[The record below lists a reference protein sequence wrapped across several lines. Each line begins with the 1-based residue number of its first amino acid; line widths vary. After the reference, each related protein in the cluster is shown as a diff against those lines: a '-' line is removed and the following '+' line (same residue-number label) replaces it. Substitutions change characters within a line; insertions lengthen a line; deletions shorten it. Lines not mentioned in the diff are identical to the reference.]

1 MPSLDESIALIG
13 DLIAFPTVSRD
24 SNKALLAYVEA
35 YLARHGVRSEIIWND
50 DRSKGNLWATIG
62 PADRSGVILSGHSD
76 VVPVD
81 DQNWTSDPF
90 TLRRSD
96 GRLYG
101 RGACD
106 MKGFVGIVLA
116 FVPEL
121 CRRDLKTPVHI
132 AISYDE
138 ELGCAG
144 VLSLVDRIRELPVA
158 PGLCI
163 VGEPTSMRLVLGHK
177 SGTEHIVTVKGT
189 AAHSSLAPRAVN
201 AIAYAAE
208 LITFIDEIGREIAA
222 TGENDLLYEIPHSTL
237 SVTIIKG
244 GTAFNIIPE
253 RCVFGIDMR
262 ALPSLD
268 VPAVIARI
276 EDFARSRLLPRM
288 QAIAPEASITIK
300 EEVAYAGLD
309 LDADHP
315 AVGFLKHLLGRND
328 HAKVAY
334 GTEAGAFSTR
344 GGIVSVVCGPGSI
357 EQAHKAD
364 EFLAVSEV
372 ERCHRFLERLL
383 DRLSADRLPW

>member
-13 DLIAFPTVSRD
+13 DLIGFPTVSRD

-35 YLARHGVRSEIIWND
+35 YLGRHGVRSEIIWND

-62 PADRSGVILSGHSD
+62 PPDRSGVILSGHSD

-81 DQNWTSDPF
+81 DQDWTSDPF
-90 TLRRSD
+90 KLRLSD

-121 CRRDLKTPVHI
+121 CRRDLKAPVHI

-138 ELGCAG
+138 ELGCTG
-144 VLSLVDRIRELPVA
+144 VLSLVDHIRELPVTPA
-158 PGLCI
+158 LCI

-208 LITFIDEIGREIAA
+208 LITFIDRIGREIAE
-222 TGENDLLYEIPHSTL
+222 TGEQDPLYEIPHSTI
-237 SVTIIKG
+237 SVTIVKG

-268 VPAVIARI
+268 VPAVIGRI
-276 EDFARSRLLPRM
+276 DEFARSKLLPRM
-288 QAIAPEASITIK
+288 QAIAPEAAITIK
-300 EEVAYAGLD
+300 EEVGYAGLD
-309 LDADHP
+309 LEADHP
-315 AVGFLKHLLGRND
+315 AVSFMKHLLGRND

-364 EFLAVSEV
+364 EFLAVGEV
-372 ERCHRFLERLL
+372 KRCHSFLERLL

>member
-1 MPSLDESIALIG
+1 MPSVDESIALIG
-13 DLIAFPTVSRD
+13 DLVAFPTVSRD

-50 DRSKGNLWATIG
+50 DRSKGNLLATIG
-62 PADRSGVILSGHSD
+62 PPELSGVILSGHSD

-90 TLRRSD
+90 VLRQSD
-96 GRLYG
+96 TRLYG

-121 CRRDLKTPVHI
+121 CRRDLKLPVHI

-138 ELGCAG
+138 ELGCTG
-144 VLSLVDRIRELPVA
+144 VLSLVDRVRELPVTPA
-158 PGLCI
+158 LCI

-177 SGTEHIVTVKGT
+177 SGTEHVVTVKGT

-208 LITFIDEIGREIAA
+208 LITFIHEIGREFADA
-222 TGENDLLYEIPHSTL
+222 GDQDPLYDIPHSTIT
-237 SVTIIKG
+237 VTVING

-253 RCVFGIDMR
+253 HCVFGVDMR
-262 ALPSLD
+262 ALSSLD
-268 VPAVIARI
+268 VPAVIGRI
-276 EDFARSRLLPRM
+276 EAYANNMLLPRM
-288 QAIAPEASITIK
+288 RAVAPETAITIK
-300 EEVAYAGLD
+300 KEVAYAGLD
-309 LDADHP
+309 LDANHP
-315 AVGFLKHLLGRND
+315 AVSFLKHLLGRND

-344 GGIVSVVCGPGSI
+344 GGIASVVCGPGSI

-364 EFLAVSEV
+364 EFLAISEV
-372 ERCHRFLERLL
+372 QRCHTFLERLF

>member
-1 MPSLDESIALIG
+1 MPSVDESIALIG

-62 PADRSGVILSGHSD
+62 PPDLPGVILSGHSD

-90 TLRRSD
+90 VLRQSD
-96 GRLYG
+96 HRLYG

-121 CRRDLKTPVHI
+121 CRRDLKVPVHI

-138 ELGCAG
+138 ELGCTG
-144 VLSLVDRIRELPVA
+144 VLSLVDRVRELPVTPA
-158 PGLCI
+158 LCI

-177 SGTEHIVTVKGT
+177 SGTEHIVTVRGT
-189 AAHSSLAPRAVN
+189 AAHSSLAPHAVN

-208 LITFIDEIGREIAA
+208 LITFIHEIGREFVE
-222 TGENDLLYEIPHSTL
+222 TGEQDPLYEIPHSTI
-237 SVTIIKG
+237 SVTIING

-262 ALPSLD
+262 ALSSLD
-268 VPAVIARI
+268 VPAVIDRI
-276 EDFARSRLLPRM
+276 EAYANNALLPRM
-288 QAIAPEASITIK
+288 RAVAPETAIIIK
-300 EEVAYAGLD
+300 EQVAYAGLE
-309 LDADHP
+309 LDANHP
-315 AVGFLKHLLGRND
+315 AVSFLKHLLGRND

-344 GGIVSVVCGPGSI
+344 GGIASVVCGPGSI
-357 EQAHKAD
+357 EQAHRAD

-372 ERCHRFLERLL
+372 QRCHSFLERLF

>member
-90 TLRRSD
+90 MLRLSD

-138 ELGCAG
+138 ELGCTG
-144 VLSLVDRIRELPVA
+144 VLSLVDRIRELPVTPA
-158 PGLCI
+158 LCI

-177 SGTEHIVTVKGT
+177 SGTEHVVTVKGT

-208 LITFIDEIGREIAA
+208 LITVIDEIGREIAE
-222 TGENDLLYEIPHSTL
+222 TGEQDPLYEIPHSTI

-268 VPAVIARI
+268 VPAVIGRI
-276 EDFARSRLLPRM
+276 EDFARSKLLPRM
-288 QAIAPEASITIK
+288 QAIAPEAGITIK

-315 AVGFLKHLLGRND
+315 AVGFLKHLLERND

-334 GTEAGAFSTR
+334 GTEAGAFSKR
-344 GGIVSVVCGPGSI
+344 GGIVSAVCGPGSI

-372 ERCHRFLERLL
+372 KRCHAFLERLL

>member
-1 MPSLDESIALIG
+1 
-13 DLIAFPTVSRD
+13 
-24 SNKALLAYVEA
+24 
-35 YLARHGVRSEIIWND
+35 
-50 DRSKGNLWATIG
+50 
-62 PADRSGVILSGHSD
+62 VILSGHSD

-90 TLRRSD
+90 VLRQSD
-96 GRLYG
+96 HRLYG

-121 CRRDLKTPVHI
+121 CRRDLKVPVHI

-138 ELGCAG
+138 ELGCTG
-144 VLSLVDRIRELPVA
+144 VLSLVDRVRKLPVTPA
-158 PGLCI
+158 LCI
-163 VGEPTSMRLVLGHK
+163 VGEPTGMRLVLGHK

-208 LITFIDEIGREIAA
+208 LITFIHEIGREFSE
-222 TGENDLLYEIPHSTL
+222 TGDQDSLYEIPHSTIL
-237 SVTIIKG
+237 VTVING

-253 RCVFGIDMR
+253 RCVFGIDLR
-262 ALPSLD
+262 ALASLD
-268 VPAVIARI
+268 VPAVIGRI
-276 EDFARSRLLPRM
+276 EAYAANTLLPRM
-288 QAIAPEASITIK
+288 RAVAPETAITIK
-300 EEVAYAGLD
+300 EEVAYAGLE

-315 AVGFLKHLLGRND
+315 AVSYLKHLLGRND

-344 GGIVSVVCGPGSI
+344 GGIASVVCGPGSI

-372 ERCHRFLERLL
+372 ERCHAFLERLF
-383 DRLSADRLPW
+383 DQLSADRLPW

>member
-1 MPSLDESIALIG
+1 MRHAPILSPPLLPFLRGHEPEMGRGSRHRHHLLDHHGADSRDRGAEASLSSRPCRPRRRAAPSHQHRRRCCEDRRSREARLAKARQSPAAAGLQAGSMLMPSVDESIALIR

-24 SNKALLAYVEA
+24 PNKALLAYVET

-62 PADRSGVILSGHSD
+62 PPNRSGVILSGHSD

-81 DQNWTSDPF
+81 DQSWTSDPF
-90 TLRRSD
+90 RLRECD

-121 CRRDLKTPVHI
+121 CRRDLKVPVHI

-138 ELGCAG
+138 ELGCTG
-144 VLSLVDRIRELPVA
+144 VLSLVDRLRELPVKPA
-158 PGLCI
+158 LCI

-177 SGTEHIVTVKGT
+177 SGTEHVVTVKGT
-189 AAHSSLAPRAVN
+189 AAHSSFAPRAIN
-201 AIAYAAE
+201 AIEYAAE
-208 LITFIDEIGREIAA
+208 LITFIHEIGREIAA
-222 TGENDLLYEIPHSTL
+222 TGEHDPLYEIPHSTL

-288 QAIAPEASITIK
+288 QAI
-300 EEVAYAGLD
+300 
-309 LDADHP
+309 
-315 AVGFLKHLLGRND
+315 
-328 HAKVAY
+328 
-334 GTEAGAFSTR
+334 
-344 GGIVSVVCGPGSI
+344 
-357 EQAHKAD
+357 
-364 EFLAVSEV
+364 
-372 ERCHRFLERLL
+372 
-383 DRLSADRLPW
+383 

>member
-1 MPSLDESIALIG
+1 MPSVDESIALIR

-24 SNKALLAYVEA
+24 PNKALLAYVET

-62 PADRSGVILSGHSD
+62 PPDRSGVILSGHSD

-81 DQNWTSDPF
+81 DQSWTSDPF
-90 TLRRSD
+90 RLRECD

-121 CRRDLKTPVHI
+121 CRRDLKVPVHI

-138 ELGCAG
+138 ELGCTG
-144 VLSLVDRIRELPVA
+144 VLSLVDRLRELPVKPA
-158 PGLCI
+158 LCI

-201 AIAYAAE
+201 AIEYAAE
-208 LITFIDEIGREIAA
+208 LITFIHEIGREISEA
-222 TGENDLLYEIPHSTL
+222 GEQDPLYEIPHSTI
-237 SVTIIKG
+237 SVTVING

-253 RCVFGIDMR
+253 RCVFGVDMR

-268 VPAVIARI
+268 VPAVIGRI
-276 EDFARSRLLPRM
+276 DDFARRTLLPRM
-288 QAIAPEASITIK
+288 QAVAPETSISITK
-300 EEVAYAGLD
+300 EVEYAGLE
-309 LDADHP
+309 LGPDHP

-344 GGIVSVVCGPGSI
+344 GEIVSVVCGPGSI

-372 ERCHRFLERLL
+372 ERCHIFLERLAN
-383 DRLSADRLPW
+383 RLSADHLPW

>member
-1 MPSLDESIALIG
+1 MPSVDESIALIG

-24 SNKALLAYVEA
+24 SNKALLAYVES
-35 YLARHGVRSEIIWND
+35 YLARYGVRSEIIWND

-62 PADRSGVILSGHSD
+62 PPDRPGVILSGHSD

-81 DQNWTSDPF
+81 DQNWTSNPF
-90 TLRRSD
+90 VLRQSD
-96 GRLYG
+96 HRLYG
-101 RGACD
+101 RGTCD

-121 CRRDLKTPVHI
+121 CRRDLKVPVHI

-138 ELGCAG
+138 ELGCTG
-144 VLSLVDRIRELPVA
+144 VLSLVDRIREFPVKPA
-158 PGLCI
+158 LCI

-208 LITFIDEIGREIAA
+208 LITFIHEIGREFAE
-222 TGENDLLYEIPHSTL
+222 TGDHDPLYEIPHSTI
-237 SVTIIKG
+237 SVTVIKG

-253 RCVFGIDMR
+253 RCSFGIDMR
-262 ALPSLD
+262 ALSSLD
-268 VPAVIARI
+268 VPTVIGRI
-276 EDFARSRLLPRM
+276 EDFARCRLLPRM
-288 QAIAPEASITIK
+288 KATAPEASITIK
-300 EEVAYAGLD
+300 EEVAYAGLE
-309 LDADHP
+309 LDANHP
-315 AVGFLKHLLGRND
+315 AVSFLKHLLGRND

-364 EFLAVSEV
+364 EFLAISEV
-372 ERCHRFLERLL
+372 QRCHTFLERLI
-383 DRLSADRLPW
+383 DRLSADPLPW